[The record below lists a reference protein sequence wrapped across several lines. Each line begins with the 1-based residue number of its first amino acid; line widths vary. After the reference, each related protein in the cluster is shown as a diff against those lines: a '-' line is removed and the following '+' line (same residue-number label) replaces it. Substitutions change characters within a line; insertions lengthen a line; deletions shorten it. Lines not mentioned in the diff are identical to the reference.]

1 MKALRLVASATFF
14 AAAFAIVAAPANAAK
29 TATYASDP
37 KIELTTVTDFD
48 TILKDGQT
56 IQNTLDGLYK
66 NITDAKTNVNTTL
79 GVATDSPLSTA
90 LDSLKTSAAGK
101 VSVALNGT
109 VPSLS
114 AKDAPSNVQKG
125 VDAVNALITA
135 GKDASDKA
143 LGLKDQVTTLGKNV
157 AALPPKILTMAKSL
171 TADQLKNAPGILSTD
186 AKAVKAMPTNIQ
198 AITDSVTSI
207 FTDVTNA
214 FKS

>member
-1 MKALRLVASATFF
+1 MKTLRILASALCFGT
-14 AAAFAIVAAPANAAK
+14 ALAIVASPAEAGK
-29 TATYASDP
+29 TAVYTADP

-48 TILKDGQT
+48 TVLKDAQGIQT
-56 IQNTLDGLYK
+56 TLDGLYT
-66 NITDAKTNVNTTL
+66 NITTAKTNVNSTL
-79 GVATDSPLSTA
+79 GVATDAPLSTA
-90 LDSLKTSAAGK
+90 LDGLKTSAAGK

-114 AKDAPSNVQKG
+114 AKDAPDNVKKG

-186 AKAVKAMPTNIQ
+186 VKAVKAMPTNIQ
-198 AITDSVTSI
+198 AITDTVTSI
-207 FTDVTNA
+207 FTDVTTA
-214 FKS
+214 FK